1 MKAVSGI
8 PNPLLEASIAVH
20 GPRLVFRHSGATMDP
35 IAGQFEFD
43 FEGGGAR
50 LEIVDDGAVSETQR
64 QSKINTLFFEGV
76 RCEEQGKVAEAA
88 ALYEETLS
96 LGEHAPAAI
105 NLGTILYNQ
114 RQFER
119 AEKFYRRATIANPDY
134 ALAFFDL
141 GNALDELQRLP
152 EAVEAYKAA
161 IRLSPGYADA
171 HYNLALAFERSNE
184 RRRALRHWLAYVKL
198 DPVGPWSNHA
208 RLQVRKILDREELAV
223 VWRRPRIGLT
233 PQIAASTGLPLLATR
248 CRLYLKALH
257 RDCVRVLSCGQYR
270 EQRSRLRLAVRRI
283 ADGSQ
288 NRNIAGKLIHRQQQE
303 SIVGER
309 QRSWP
314 IAHAD
319 SRVDER
325 AVVDRVGRHRVR
337 AEVAHPQRGIVGA
350 HHCRPWD
357 SRPLHRRRR
366 LRSRR

>member
-1 MKAVSGI
+1 MENNGVRKNARVNRYSRQDVLRILRISSRQLSSWERAGLIVAASDYGFKDLVQLRKLSELRAQRISASSISASVRAMKAVSGI
-8 PNPLLEASIAVH
+8 PNPLLEASVALH

-64 QSKINTLFFEGV
+64 QNKINVLFFEGV

-119 AEKFYRRATIANPDY
+119 AEQFYRRATIANPEY

-152 EAVEAYKAA
+152 EAVDAYKAA

-171 HYNLALAFERSNE
+171 HYNLALAYERSNE
-184 RRRALRHWLAYVKL
+184 RRRALRHWLSYVKL

-208 RLQVRKILDREELAV
+208 RLQVRKILDREELAI

-233 PQIAASTGLPLLATR
+233 P
-248 CRLYLKALH
+248 K
-257 RDCVRVLSCGQYR
+257 
-270 EQRSRLRLAVRRI
+270 
-283 ADGSQ
+283 
-288 NRNIAGKLIHRQQQE
+288 
-303 SIVGER
+303 
-309 QRSWP
+309 
-314 IAHAD
+314 
-319 SRVDER
+319 
-325 AVVDRVGRHRVR
+325 
-337 AEVAHPQRGIVGA
+337 
-350 HHCRPWD
+350 
-357 SRPLHRRRR
+357 
-366 LRSRR
+366 

>member
-1 MKAVSGI
+1 VENNGVRKNARLNRYSRQDVLRILRISSRQLSAWERAGLIAVSSEYGFRDLVQLRKLSELRAQRISASSISASVRAMKAVSGI

-64 QSKINTLFFEGV
+64 QNKINTLFFEGV

-233 PQIAASTGLPLLATR
+233 
-248 CRLYLKALH
+248 LK
-257 RDCVRVLSCGQYR
+257 
-270 EQRSRLRLAVRRI
+270 
-283 ADGSQ
+283 
-288 NRNIAGKLIHRQQQE
+288 
-303 SIVGER
+303 
-309 QRSWP
+309 
-314 IAHAD
+314 
-319 SRVDER
+319 
-325 AVVDRVGRHRVR
+325 
-337 AEVAHPQRGIVGA
+337 
-350 HHCRPWD
+350 
-357 SRPLHRRRR
+357 
-366 LRSRR
+366 

>member
-1 MKAVSGI
+1 MENNGVRKNARVNRYSRQDVLRILRISSRQLSAWERAGLIAVSSDYGFKDLVQLRKLSELRAQRISASSISASVRAMKAVSGI
-8 PNPLLEASIAVH
+8 PNPLLEASVALR

-50 LEIVDDGAVSETQR
+50 LEIVDDGAVTETQR
-64 QSKINTLFFEGV
+64 QNKINVLFFEGV

-119 AEKFYRRATIANPDY
+119 AEQFYRRATIANPDY

-141 GNALDELQRLP
+141 GNALDELQRLS

-171 HYNLALAFERSNE
+171 HYNLALAYERSNE

-208 RLQVRKILDREELAV
+208 RLQVRKILDREELAI
-223 VWRRPRIGLT
+223 VWRRPRT
-233 PQIAASTGLPLLATR
+233 
-248 CRLYLKALH
+248 AL
-257 RDCVRVLSCGQYR
+257 VS
-270 EQRSRLRLAVRRI
+270 
-283 ADGSQ
+283 
-288 NRNIAGKLIHRQQQE
+288 K
-303 SIVGER
+303 
-309 QRSWP
+309 
-314 IAHAD
+314 
-319 SRVDER
+319 
-325 AVVDRVGRHRVR
+325 
-337 AEVAHPQRGIVGA
+337 
-350 HHCRPWD
+350 
-357 SRPLHRRRR
+357 
-366 LRSRR
+366 

>member
-1 MKAVSGI
+1 MAELFRKLSELRAQRISASSISASVRAMKAVSGI

-64 QSKINTLFFEGV
+64 QNKINTLFFEGV

-223 VWRRPRIGLT
+223 VWRRPRIGL
-233 PQIAASTGLPLLATR
+233 ST
-248 CRLYLKALH
+248 K
-257 RDCVRVLSCGQYR
+257 
-270 EQRSRLRLAVRRI
+270 
-283 ADGSQ
+283 
-288 NRNIAGKLIHRQQQE
+288 
-303 SIVGER
+303 
-309 QRSWP
+309 
-314 IAHAD
+314 
-319 SRVDER
+319 
-325 AVVDRVGRHRVR
+325 
-337 AEVAHPQRGIVGA
+337 
-350 HHCRPWD
+350 
-357 SRPLHRRRR
+357 
-366 LRSRR
+366 

>member
-1 MKAVSGI
+1 VNRYSRQDVLRILRISSRQLSAWERAGLIAVSSDYGFKDLVQLRKLSELRAQRISASSISASVRAMKAVSGL
-8 PNPLLEASIAVH
+8 PNPLLEASVALH

-50 LEIVDDGAVSETQR
+50 LEIVDDGAVTETQR
-64 QSKINTLFFEGV
+64 QNKINVLFFEGV

-119 AEKFYRRATIANPDY
+119 AEQFYRRATLANPDY

-208 RLQVRKILDREELAV
+208 RLQVRKILDREELAI
-223 VWRRPRIGLT
+223 VWRRPR
-233 PQIAASTGLPLLATR
+233 TGLVS
-248 CRLYLKALH
+248 K
-257 RDCVRVLSCGQYR
+257 
-270 EQRSRLRLAVRRI
+270 
-283 ADGSQ
+283 
-288 NRNIAGKLIHRQQQE
+288 
-303 SIVGER
+303 
-309 QRSWP
+309 
-314 IAHAD
+314 
-319 SRVDER
+319 
-325 AVVDRVGRHRVR
+325 
-337 AEVAHPQRGIVGA
+337 
-350 HHCRPWD
+350 
-357 SRPLHRRRR
+357 
-366 LRSRR
+366 